1 MLKSDDKLGGIE
13 GGKGIE
19 QVSNAVNKIL
29 DKVNLGL
36 PAGLK
41 LAADSVTQTL
51 KDYDDSIYQLQTKYF
66 GGGREFETNIRAALT
81 SGADG
86 IIRMGGSLSDVKEIQ
101 SDISSTLQTNFILQG
116 DTYSEIFAASKL
128 AAGSTEKA
136 ALMSERLIGDFK
148 TLGYSIFEIGDS
160 TGEIINQVKSLG
172 VNANSVFEMIN
183 KNAGQLNLYN
193 FSDGI
198 NGMAKMA
205 AEAAMLR
212 IDMKTTLDI
221 ADRLFNP
228 EKAIEMAAGFQRLGV
243 QVTDLLDPLTLM
255 DISLNDPARLQESI
269 VEMTKSLTY
278 FDEKNQKISIL
289 PGEQRRLREIAD
301 VMGINAG
308 ELSKMAIN
316 AGELQEKMKRIELP
330 SFIPE
335 GDEED
340 VKTLIANLSQ
350 LKDGKLMV
358 TIPGQKELVEAS
370 DLTQEQLQK
379 LRDQKEEEAKSPVQL
394 QSEANGYLNKIV
406 NEGIVVKGM
415 LQRGLAG
422 SENVA
427 SYITEGAKAMEKE
440 IENLKVGIASV
451 SNTFTDLNQKSKE
464 SIEKGDYST
473 AISEFLNQ
481 VIKPANEQLY
491 EQLIKGS
498 LESLDKFAELFG
510 VNLKN
515 IDIPELI
522 TKLFESK
529 SQSDN
534 NQVAEVTQ
542 ASDFVK
548 FPDEVVQTLPEDTI
562 FGATTK
568 GKEKFDTIINPI
580 TPNTIPPVVTPQ
592 INETT
597 NKSEV
602 SGTIELKVVGP
613 PGFETSKLQE
623 YFDNPINMDRI
634 AEALYP
640 KLQGITGRNET
651 AFS

>member
-1 MLKSDDKLGGIE
+1 MFEDKVNLGGIE
-13 GGKGIE
+13 GGEGI
-19 QVSNAVNKIL
+19 QQASDAVNKIL
-29 DKVNLGL
+29 EKVNLGL

-41 LAADSVTQTL
+41 LAADSITQTL
-51 KDYDDSIYQLQTKYF
+51 KDYDESIYQLQTKYF

-86 IIRMGGSLSDVKEIQ
+86 IIRMGGSLKDVQEIQ

-116 DTYSEIFAASKL
+116 ETYSEIFAASKL
-128 AAGSTEKA
+128 AAGSTKDA
-136 ALMSERLIGDFK
+136 ALMSEKLIGDFK
-148 TLGYSIFEIGDS
+148 TLGYSIFEIGEG

-172 VNANSVFEMIN
+172 VNANSVFDMIN
-183 KNAGQLNLYN
+183 KNVGQLNLYN

-221 ADRLFNP
+221 ADKLFKP
-228 EKAIEMAAGFQRLGV
+228 EAAIEMAAGFQRLGV

-269 VEMTKSLTY
+269 IEMTKSLTY

-289 PGEQRRLREIAD
+289 PGEQRRLREIAE
-301 VMGINAG
+301 VMGMSAG

-340 VKTLIANLSQ
+340 VKTLIANLGQ

-379 LRDQKEEEAKSPVQL
+379 LRDQQQEEAKTPVQL
-394 QSEANGYLNKIV
+394 QIEANGYLNKIV

-415 LQRGLAG
+415 IQRGLAG
-422 SENVA
+422 SENVV
-427 SYITEGAKAMEKE
+427 SYINESAKVMGKE
-440 IENLKVGIASV
+440 IENLKEGITSF
-451 SNTFTDLNQKSKE
+451 SNTVTNLNQKSKDDI
-464 SIEKGDYST
+464 SKGDYST

-491 EQLIKGS
+491 DSLINGT
-498 LESLDKFAELFG
+498 ENMFDKLMG
-510 VNLKN
+510 
-515 IDIPELI
+515 
-522 TKLFESK
+522 LFEKINLSDKLNQFIEIK
-529 SQSDN
+529 SEIEN
-534 NQVAEVTQ
+534 NQNTTVKKTG
-542 ASDFVK
+542 DFIK
-548 FPDEVVQTLPEDTI
+548 FPDEVVQPLPEDTI

-580 TPNTIPPVVTPQ
+580 TPNTIPPVVSTQ

-602 SGTIELKVVGP
+602 SGTIVLKVEGP
-613 PGFETSKLQE
+613 TGLDTSKLEE
-623 YFDNPINMDRI
+623 YLNNQINMSRI
-634 AEALYP
+634 AEDLYP
-640 KLQGITGRNET
+640 KLQGIDGRNET
-651 AFS
+651 AFD

>member
-1 MLKSDDKLGGIE
+1 MLEDKVKLGGIE
-13 GGKGIE
+13 GGEGIE
-19 QVSNAVNKIL
+19 QASDAVNKIL
-29 DKVNLGL
+29 EKVNLGL

-66 GGGREFETNIRAALT
+66 GGGREFETNIRTALT

-86 IIRMGGSLSDVKEIQ
+86 IIRMGGSLKDVQEIQ

-116 DTYSEIFAASKL
+116 ETYSEIFAASKL
-128 AAGSTEKA
+128 AAGSTKDA
-136 ALMSERLIGDFK
+136 ALMSEKLIGDFK

-172 VNANSVFEMIN
+172 VNANSVFDMIN
-183 KNAGQLNLYN
+183 KNVGQLNLYN

-221 ADRLFNP
+221 ADKLFKP
-228 EKAIEMAAGFQRLGV
+228 EAAIEMAAGFQRLGV

-289 PGEQRRLREIAD
+289 PGEQRRLREIAE
-301 VMGINAG
+301 VMGMSAG

-358 TIPGQKELVEAS
+358 TIPGQRELVEAS

-379 LRDQKEEEAKSPVQL
+379 LRDQQQEEAKSPVQL

-415 LQRGLAG
+415 VQRGLAG

-440 IENLKVGIASV
+440 IENLKKGIASV
-451 SNTFTDLNQKSKE
+451 SNTFTDLNQKSKD
-464 SIEKGDYST
+464 SIKKGDYST

-510 VNLKN
+510 VNIKN
-515 IDIPELI
+515 IDVPEFIKKLI
-522 TKLFESK
+522 ESK
-529 SQSDN
+529 SQPDN
-534 NQVAEVTQ
+534 SQVTKVTKK

-548 FPDEVVQTLPEDTI
+548 FPNEAVQTLPEDTI
-562 FGATTK
+562 FGTTK

-602 SGTIELKVVGP
+602 SGTIVLKVEGP
-613 PGFETSKLQE
+613 TGLDTSKLQE
-623 YFDNPINMDRI
+623 YLNNNMPGI

-640 KLQGITGRNET
+640 KLQGITARNET

>member
-1 MLKSDDKLGGIE
+1 MQKADDKLGGIE

-19 QVSNAVNKIL
+19 QASDAVNKIL

-136 ALMSERLIGDFK
+136 TLMSEKLIGDFK

-183 KNAGQLNLYN
+183 KNVGQLNLYN

-228 EKAIEMAAGFQRLGV
+228 EKAIDMAAGFQRLGV

-415 LQRGLAG
+415 VQRGLAG

-440 IENLKVGIASV
+440 IENLKVGITSV

-534 NQVAEVTQ
+534 NQVTNVTQ

>member
-1 MLKSDDKLGGIE
+1 MQKSDDKLGGIE

-19 QVSNAVNKIL
+19 QASDAVNKIL

-136 ALMSERLIGDFK
+136 TLMSEKLIGDFK

-183 KNAGQLNLYN
+183 KNVGQLNLYN

-228 EKAIEMAAGFQRLGV
+228 EKAIDMAAGFQRLGV

-415 LQRGLAG
+415 VQRGLAG

-534 NQVAEVTQ
+534 NQVTNVTQ

>member
-1 MLKSDDKLGGIE
+1 MLEDKVNLGGIE
-13 GGKGIE
+13 GGEGIE
-19 QVSNAVNKIL
+19 QASDAVNKIL
-29 DKVNLGL
+29 EKVNLGL

-86 IIRMGGSLSDVKEIQ
+86 IIRMGGSLKDVQEIQ

-128 AAGSTEKA
+128 AAGSTKDA
-136 ALMSERLIGDFK
+136 ALMSEKLIGDFK

-172 VNANSVFEMIN
+172 VNANSVFDMIN
-183 KNAGQLNLYN
+183 KNVGQLNLYN

-221 ADRLFNP
+221 ADKLFKP
-228 EKAIEMAAGFQRLGV
+228 EAAIEMAAGFQRLGV

-269 VEMTKSLTY
+269 IEMTKSLTY

-289 PGEQRRLREIAD
+289 PGEQRRLREIAE
-301 VMGINAG
+301 VMGMSAG

-379 LRDQKEEEAKSPVQL
+379 LRDQQQEEAKSPVQL

-415 LQRGLAG
+415 VQRGLAG

-440 IENLKVGIASV
+440 IEKLKKGIASV
-451 SNTFTDLNQKSKE
+451 SNTFTDLNQKSKG
-464 SIEKGDYST
+464 SIDKGDYST

-491 EQLIKGS
+491 DGLINGT
-498 LESLDKFAELFG
+498 ENMFDKLMG
-510 VNLKN
+510 
-515 IDIPELI
+515 
-522 TKLFESK
+522 LFENINLSDKLNQFIEIK
-529 SQSDN
+529 SEIEN
-534 NQVAEVTQ
+534 NQNTTVKKTG
-542 ASDFVK
+542 DFIK
-548 FPDEVVQTLPEDTI
+548 FPDEVVQPLPEDTI

-580 TPNTIPPVVTPQ
+580 TPNTIPPVVSTQ

-602 SGTIELKVVGP
+602 SGTIVLKVEGP
-613 PGFETSKLQE
+613 TGLDTSKLEE
-623 YFDNPINMDRI
+623 YLNNQINMSRI
-634 AEALYP
+634 AENLYP

-651 AFS
+651 AFA

>member
-1 MLKSDDKLGGIE
+1 MQKSDDKLGGIE

-19 QVSNAVNKIL
+19 QASDAVNKIL

-136 ALMSERLIGDFK
+136 TLMSEKLIGDFK

-183 KNAGQLNLYN
+183 KNVGQLNLYN

-228 EKAIEMAAGFQRLGV
+228 EKAIDMAAGFQRLGV

-289 PGEQRRLREIAD
+289 PGEQRRLREIAE

-415 LQRGLAG
+415 VQRGLAG

-534 NQVAEVTQ
+534 NQVTNVTQ

-580 TPNTIPPVVTPQ
+580 TPNAIPPVVTPQ

>member
-1 MLKSDDKLGGIE
+1 MFEDKVNLGGIE
-13 GGKGIE
+13 GGEGI
-19 QVSNAVNKIL
+19 QQASDAVNKIL
-29 DKVNLGL
+29 EKVNLGL

-41 LAADSVTQTL
+41 LAADSITQTL
-51 KDYDDSIYQLQTKYF
+51 KDYDESIYQLQTKYF

-86 IIRMGGSLSDVKEIQ
+86 IIRMGGSLKDVQEIQ

-116 DTYSEIFAASKL
+116 ETYSEIFAASKL
-128 AAGSTEKA
+128 AAGSTKDA
-136 ALMSERLIGDFK
+136 SLMSEKLIGDFK
-148 TLGYSIFEIGDS
+148 TLGYSIFEIGEG

-172 VNANSVFEMIN
+172 VNANSVFDMIN
-183 KNAGQLNLYN
+183 KNVGQLNLYN

-221 ADRLFNP
+221 ADKLFKP
-228 EKAIEMAAGFQRLGV
+228 EAAIEMAAGFQRLGV

-269 VEMTKSLTY
+269 IEMTKSLTY

-289 PGEQRRLREIAD
+289 PGEQRRLREIAE
-301 VMGINAG
+301 VMGMSAG

-340 VKTLIANLSQ
+340 VKTLIANLGQ

-379 LRDQKEEEAKSPVQL
+379 LRDQQQEEAKTPVQL
-394 QSEANGYLNKIV
+394 QIEANGYLNKIV

-415 LQRGLAG
+415 IQRGLAG
-422 SENVA
+422 SENVV
-427 SYITEGAKAMEKE
+427 SYINESAKVMGKE
-440 IENLKVGIASV
+440 IENLKEGITSF
-451 SNTFTDLNQKSKE
+451 SNTVTNLNQKSKDDI
-464 SIEKGDYST
+464 SKGDYST

-491 EQLIKGS
+491 DSLINGT
-498 LESLDKFAELFG
+498 ENMFDKLMG
-510 VNLKN
+510 
-515 IDIPELI
+515 
-522 TKLFESK
+522 LFEKINLSDKLNQFIEIK
-529 SQSDN
+529 SEIEN
-534 NQVAEVTQ
+534 NQNTTVKKTG
-542 ASDFVK
+542 DFIK
-548 FPDEVVQTLPEDTI
+548 FPDEVVQPLPEDTI

-580 TPNTIPPVVTPQ
+580 TPNTIPPVVSTQ

-602 SGTIELKVVGP
+602 SGTIVLKVEGP
-613 PGFETSKLQE
+613 TGLDTSKLEE
-623 YFDNPINMDRI
+623 YLNNQINMSRI
-634 AEALYP
+634 AEDLYP
-640 KLQGITGRNET
+640 KLQGIDGRNET
-651 AFS
+651 AFD

>member
-1 MLKSDDKLGGIE
+1 MQGDKIKLGGIE
-13 GGKGIE
+13 GGEGIE
-19 QVSNAVNKIL
+19 QASDAVNKIL
-29 DKVNLGL
+29 EKVNLGL

-51 KDYDDSIYQLQTKYF
+51 KYYDDSIYQLQTKYF

-86 IIRMGGSLSDVKEIQ
+86 IIRMGGELKDVQEIQ

-128 AAGSTEKA
+128 AAGSTKEA
-136 ALMSERLIGDFK
+136 ALMSEKLIGDFK

-183 KNAGQLNLYN
+183 KNVGQLNLYN

-221 ADRLFNP
+221 ADKLFKP
-228 EKAIEMAAGFQRLGV
+228 EAAIEMAAGFQRLGV
-243 QVTDLLDPLTLM
+243 QVTELLDPLTLM

-289 PGEQRRLREIAD
+289 PGEQRRLREIAE

-415 LQRGLAG
+415 VQRGLAG

-440 IENLKVGIASV
+440 IEKLKEGIASV
-451 SNTFTDLNQKSKE
+451 TNTFTDLNQKSKE
-464 SIEKGDYST
+464 SIDKGDYST

-481 VIKPANEQLY
+481 VIEPANRELY

-498 LESLDKFAELFG
+498 LESLDKFAQLLG
-510 VNLKN
+510 VNLEN
-515 IDIPELI
+515 IDIPEFI

-529 SQSDN
+529 SKTEN
-534 NQVAEVTQ
+534 IQVKKAN
-542 ASDFVK
+542 DFVK

-580 TPNTIPPVVTPQ
+580 TPNTIPPVVSTQ

-602 SGTIELKVVGP
+602 SGTIVLKVEGP
-613 PGFETSKLQE
+613 TGLDTSKLQE

-634 AEALYP
+634 AEVLYP

>member
-1 MLKSDDKLGGIE
+1 MQADEVKLGGIE
-13 GGKGIE
+13 GGEGIE
-19 QVSNAVNKIL
+19 QASDAVNKIL
-29 DKVNLGL
+29 EKVNLGL

-51 KDYDDSIYQLQTKYF
+51 KYYDDSIYQLQTKYF

-86 IIRMGGSLSDVKEIQ
+86 IIRMGGELKDVQEIQ

-128 AAGSTEKA
+128 AAGSTKEA
-136 ALMSERLIGDFK
+136 ALMSEKLIGDFK

-183 KNAGQLNLYN
+183 KNVGQLNLYN

-228 EKAIEMAAGFQRLGV
+228 EKAIDMAAGFQRLGV

-289 PGEQRRLREIAD
+289 PGEQRRLREIAE

-415 LQRGLAG
+415 VQRGLAG

-440 IENLKVGIASV
+440 IEKLKEGIASV
-451 SNTFTDLNQKSKE
+451 TNTFTDLNQKSKE
-464 SIEKGDYST
+464 SIDKGDYST

-481 VIKPANEQLY
+481 VIKPANKELY

-498 LESLDKFAELFG
+498 LESLDEFAQLLG

-515 IDIPELI
+515 IDTPEFI

-534 NQVAEVTQ
+534 NQVTNVKKAD
-542 ASDFVK
+542 DFIK

-580 TPNTIPPVVTPQ
+580 TPNTIPPVVSTQ

-602 SGTIELKVVGP
+602 SGTIVLKVEGP
-613 PGFETSKLQE
+613 TGLDTSKLQE

-634 AEALYP
+634 AEVLYP

>member
-1 MLKSDDKLGGIE
+1 
-13 GGKGIE
+13 
-19 QVSNAVNKIL
+19 
-29 DKVNLGL
+29 
-36 PAGLK
+36 
-41 LAADSVTQTL
+41 
-51 KDYDDSIYQLQTKYF
+51 
-66 GGGREFETNIRAALT
+66 
-81 SGADG
+81 
-86 IIRMGGSLSDVKEIQ
+86 MGGSLSDVKEIQ

-136 ALMSERLIGDFK
+136 TLMSEKLIGDFK

-183 KNAGQLNLYN
+183 KNVGQLNLYN

-228 EKAIEMAAGFQRLGV
+228 EKAIDMAAGFQRLGV

-289 PGEQRRLREIAD
+289 PGEQRRLREIAE

-415 LQRGLAG
+415 VQRGLAG

-534 NQVAEVTQ
+534 NQVTNVTQ